1 MLFSPV
7 QTCSQPLGDGLV
19 LRSLASPADVE
30 RLAAFNAVVHKDAH
44 AASLTRGLALH
55 HPDSRPEYW
64 LIVEEAATGQIV
76 SSLCLI
82 PWTWRYADVMLRSA
96 EMGIVGT
103 APDYRRRGLVR
114 ALDRR
119 FKSLLAEGDFHL
131 SHIQGIPYFYRQL
144 GYEYALPLEGG
155 WHLRFDQVPPEAEA
169 LAGQSA
175 FRRATPDDVPALVCL
190 YDEAARHLD
199 ISAQRAESAWRFLLE
214 HEPLSGTASETWLI
228 LDSGGG
234 PVGYWRVERFGFGE
248 GLTVGETSWLP
259 LDAARA
265 VLGQVKAQAMARGK
279 PFIRLSAPD
288 GNPLVALGR
297 AWGAQSVGRYA
308 WQIHVPDPVRLLRQ
322 IAPVL
327 ERRLAASFL
336 AGTTRAVCLDLY
348 REQIVLYLCEGQIT
362 RVDRDSTGAARGA
375 VHLALPP
382 NLLAPL
388 VLGWRDRTA
397 LAAAYPDVAIRGE
410 AQLFAD
416 VLFPPLTAFLHPPY

>member
-1 MLFSPV
+1 MFSPA
-7 QTCSQPLGDGLV
+7 QSYSRPLGDGLV

-30 RLAAFNAVVHKDAH
+30 RLATFNAAVHKDEH

-55 HPDSRPEYW
+55 HPDSRPEHW
-64 LIVEEAATGQIV
+64 LIIEDAATGQIV

-82 PWTWRYADVMLRSA
+82 PWTWRYADVTLRSA

-103 APDYRRRGLVR
+103 EQGYRRRGLVR
-114 ALDRR
+114 ALDQR
-119 FKSLLAEGDFHL
+119 FKTLLDEGGFHL

-155 WHLRFDQVPPEAEA
+155 WHLRLDQVPDGAAA
-169 LAGQSA
+169 LAERSV
-175 FRRATPDDVPALVCL
+175 FRRATPDDVPALARL
-190 YDEAARHLD
+190 YDEAAHHLD
-199 ISAQRAESAWRFLLE
+199 ISALRNESAWRFLLE

-228 LDSGGG
+228 LKPTGE
-234 PVGYWRVERFGFGE
+234 PLGYWRVERFGFGE
-248 GLTVGETSWLP
+248 GLTVGEASWLP
-259 LDAARA
+259 LGTAQA
-265 VLGQVKAQAMARGK
+265 VLGQVRAQAMERGK
-279 PFIRLSAPD
+279 PFIRLSALD
-288 GNPLVALGR
+288 SSPLVALGQ

-336 AGTTRAVCLDLY
+336 AGTTRAICLDLY
-348 REQIVLYLCEGQIT
+348 REQIALHLCEGRVT
-362 RVDRDSTGAARGA
+362 LVDRDSARDLEGA
-375 VHLALPP
+375 VRLALPP

-397 LAAAYPDVAIRGE
+397 LAAACPDVGIWGE